1 MAAVHVKAGQRPFVR
16 YTRQAAAVPARA
28 AERRIGMESRET
40 LRLLQSRKSMRVY
53 EKREVPEE
61 VKREILSASIRA
73 ASAGNMA
80 LYTIIDITDEKLKQQ
95 LSVTCDH
102 QPFIADAP
110 LVLIYCA
117 DYRRWYRAFCE
128 AVEEVRHPS
137 YGDFMLAAE
146 DAVIATQTAATA
158 ADALGLGTCYIGDI
172 LENYEE
178 HRRILSLPD
187 YVAPIAMLVGGYPT
201 QQQKERR
208 QTPRFS
214 VDDLVHENGYDL
226 EKSGRMPDMLR
237 ERDDWSDNYA
247 QHVKAFCERKYN
259 SAFSVEM
266 SRSVKAMLDAWVN
279 AGTEEKI

>member
-1 MAAVHVKAGQRPFVR
+1 
-16 YTRQAAAVPARA
+16 
-28 AERRIGMESRET
+28 MESRET

-102 QPFIADAP
+102 QPFITDAP

-146 DAVIATQTAATA
+146 DAVIAAQTAATA

-172 LENYEE
+172 RKIMKNTGGFFPCRTMWRPLPCWWEVI
-178 HRRILSLPD
+178 RRSSRKNADRRPVFLLTILSMKMGTIWKNPD
-187 YVAPIAMLVGGYPT
+187 GCPICCGKGTTGLTIML
-201 QQQKERR
+201 
-208 QTPRFS
+208 S
-214 VDDLVHENGYDL
+214 
-226 EKSGRMPDMLR
+226 M
-237 ERDDWSDNYA
+237 
-247 QHVKAFCERKYN
+247 
-259 SAFSVEM
+259 
-266 SRSVKAMLDAWVN
+266 
-279 AGTEEKI
+279 